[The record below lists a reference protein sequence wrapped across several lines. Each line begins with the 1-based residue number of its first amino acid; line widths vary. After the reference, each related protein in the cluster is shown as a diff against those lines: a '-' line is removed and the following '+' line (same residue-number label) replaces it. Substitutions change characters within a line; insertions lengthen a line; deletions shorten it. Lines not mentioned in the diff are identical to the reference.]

1 MKTLYRLLR
10 AGMHTM
16 LLFVLPWVTGAL
28 VGMVFDVRE
37 VSETSGRFA
46 SIFSMVIVP
55 LMVLQLAAIAVK
67 IARDVRI
74 RKAEGRTG
82 FGVLVAAVDRHVRVL
97 TGRGMGMALVSMIMV
112 GLALSIKWGQLG
124 VLAIAGL
131 GIMYIASTGATI
143 ISAFAVR
150 AFDDRVKRGR
160 GAIEREMSPTV
171 IDAGDAVEERF
182 VLARVPVPPGF
193 RLHIEEQLPV
203 RLGGDTRFALDRSVS
218 RAEVTVSAPLP
229 RTPRGVY
236 RLGPAEIWFED
247 VLGLTRVFVAARAT
261 ASLRSLPRLRPVV
274 FQRRPRSMTKS
285 EGNLSM
291 LSRIAT
297 EEHFRTRAYV
307 QGDDLRRIHWKQSIN
322 TGQLTVRVP
331 ESAPFSP
338 SKVRL
343 VLDTYLPPGW
353 RIAADAGGVKLK
365 EGERAIAR
373 APEVLDDVLD
383 LLVESWI
390 GLAHTLL
397 RRGEAVSLVAAV
409 RDGDRT
415 VVREIECKR
424 GEERK
429 WRAIGSDAAWQNDA
443 PLEQV
448 FAQVVP
454 SLPAQTRGPGMPTQ
468 PGKVPSSI
476 IVSAGLWLGGG
487 RPGPG
492 TSFVVADGSTV
503 VADTPKDELGW
514 IKKLLFFPYPVGA
527 EDNKLDWRRFI
538 TPKPPAPEVVRREL
552 AKAAAFAVDSA
563 RASNTPVLLVRRRGL
578 QLSLEAP

>member
-28 VGMVFDVRE
+28 VGMVFDVQE
-37 VSETSGRFA
+37 VSETSGQFA
-46 SIFSMVIVP
+46 TYFSMIIVP
-55 LMVLQLAAIAVK
+55 LLVLQLAAIAVK
-67 IARDVRI
+67 IGRDI
-74 RKAEGRTG
+74 RVQRAEGKRG
-82 FGVLVAAVDRHVRVL
+82 FGVLVDAVDRHVRVL

-112 GLALSIKWGQLG
+112 GIALSLKWGQFG

-160 GAIEREMSPTV
+160 GAIDREMSPTV

-193 RLHIEEQLPV
+193 RLHIEEQLPI

-218 RAEVTVSAPLP
+218 RSEVTVSAPLP

-236 RLGPAEIWFED
+236 RLGPAEIWYED
-247 VLGLTRVFVAARAT
+247 VLGLTRVYVAARAT

-274 FQRRPRSMTKS
+274 FERRPRSMTKS
-285 EGNLSM
+285 EGNLSV
-291 LSRIAT
+291 LSRLAT
-297 EEHFRTRAYV
+297 EEHFRTRPYT
-307 QGDDLRRIHWKQSIN
+307 QGDDLRRVHWKQSIN
-322 TGQLTVRVP
+322 TGQLIVRVP
-331 ESAPFSP
+331 ESVPFSP

-353 RIAADAGGVKLK
+353 RVAADAGGRQLK
-365 EGERAIAR
+365 DGEKMIAR

-383 LLVESWI
+383 LLVEGWI

-397 RRGEAVSLVAAV
+397 RRGESVALVAAV

-429 WRAIGSDAAWQNDA
+429 WRAIGSDAAWQHHV
-443 PLEQV
+443 PLEGV
-448 FAQVVP
+448 FQQIPAMP
-454 SLPAQTRGPGMPTQ
+454 SA
-468 PGKVPSSI
+468 PGKPASSI

-492 TSFVVADGSTV
+492 TSFVVADGSTCV
-503 VADTPKDELGW
+503 LDPPKDDLGW
-514 IKKLLFFPYPVGA
+514 IKKLLFFDYPAGA
-527 EDNKLDWRRFI
+527 EDNKLNWRSWI

-552 AKAAAFAVDSA
+552 AKAAAYAVDQA
-563 RASNTPVLLVRRRGL
+563 RSSNVPVLLVRRRGL
-578 QLSLEAP
+578 NLSLEAP

>member
-28 VGMVFDVRE
+28 VGMVFDVQE

-46 SIFSMVIVP
+46 TLFSMVIVP
-55 LMVLQLAAIAVK
+55 LMVLQLAAIAIK

-82 FGVLVAAVDRHVRVL
+82 LGVLVEAIDRHVRVL

-193 RLHIEEQLPV
+193 RLHIEEQLPA

-285 EGNLSM
+285 EGNLSI
-291 LSRIAT
+291 LSHIAT
-297 EEHFRTRAYV
+297 EEHFRTRPYV
-307 QGDDLRRIHWKQSIN
+307 NGDDLRRIHWKQSIN
-322 TGQLTVRVP
+322 TGQLIVRVP
-331 ESAPFSP
+331 ESVPFSP

-343 VLDTYLPPGW
+343 VLDTFLPPGW

-365 EGERAIAR
+365 EGEKAIAR

-448 FAQVVP
+448 FAQVP
-454 SLPAQTRGPGMPTQ
+454 SMPTQ
-468 PGKVPSSI
+468 SGKVPSSI

-503 VADTPKDELGW
+503 VAQTPKDELGW
-514 IKKLLFFPYPVGA
+514 IKRLLFFPYPVGA
-527 EDNKLDWRRFI
+527 EDNKLDWRKLI
-538 TPKPPAPEVVRREL
+538 SPKPPPPDLVRHEL
-552 AKAAAFAVDSA
+552 ARAAAHAVDRA
-563 RASNTPVLLVRRRGL
+563 RASNAPVLLVRRRGL

>member
-28 VGMVFDVRE
+28 VGMVFDVQE

-46 SIFSMVIVP
+46 TLFAAVIVP
-55 LMVLQLAAIAVK
+55 LLVLQLAAIAVK
-67 IARDVRI
+67 IGRDIRI
-74 RKAEGRTG
+74 RKAEGRRG
-82 FGVLVAAVDRHVRVL
+82 FGVFVEAVDRHVRVL
-97 TGRGMGMALVSMIMV
+97 TGRGMGMAFVSMVMV

-160 GAIEREMSPTV
+160 GAIDREMSPTV

-193 RLHIEEQLPV
+193 RLHIEEQLPA

-218 RAEVTVSAPLP
+218 RSEVTVSAPLP

-285 EGNLSM
+285 EGNLSV
-291 LSRIAT
+291 LSRLAT
-297 EEHFRTRAYV
+297 EEHFRTRPYV
-307 QGDDLRRIHWKQSIN
+307 QGDDLRRVHWKQSIN
-322 TGQLTVRVP
+322 TGQLIVRVP
-331 ESAPFSP
+331 ESVPFSP

-353 RIAADAGGVKLK
+353 RIAADADGVKLK

-383 LLVESWI
+383 LLVEGWI

-415 VVREIECKR
+415 IVREIECKR

-443 PLEQV
+443 PLEAV
-448 FAQVVP
+448 FTQVP
-454 SLPAQTRGPGMPTQ
+454 SMPSQ
-468 PGKVPSSI
+468 PGKPASSI

-503 VADTPKDELGW
+503 VAEPEKDELGW
-514 IKKLLFFPYPVGA
+514 IKKLLFFRYPVGS
-527 EDNKLDWRRFI
+527 EDNKIDWRKLI
-538 TPKPPAPEVVRREL
+538 SPKPPSPEIVRREL
-552 AKAAAFAVDSA
+552 ARAAAQAVDHA
-563 RASNTPVLLVRRRGL
+563 RASNAPVLLVRRRGL

>member
-28 VGMVFDVRE
+28 VGMVFDVQE

-46 SIFSMVIVP
+46 TLFSMVIVP
-55 LMVLQLAAIAVK
+55 LLVLQLAAIAVK
-67 IARDVRI
+67 IGRDIRI

-82 FGVLVAAVDRHVRVL
+82 FGVFVEAVDRHVRVL
-97 TGRGMGMALVSMIMV
+97 TGRGMGMAMVSMIMV
-112 GLALSIKWGQLG
+112 GIALSLKWGQFG

-160 GAIEREMSPTV
+160 GAIDREMSPTV

-218 RAEVTVSAPLP
+218 RSEVTVSAPLP

-236 RLGPAEIWFED
+236 RLGPAEVWYED

-285 EGNLSM
+285 EGNLSI

-297 EEHFRTRAYV
+297 EEHFRTRPYV

-331 ESAPFSP
+331 ESVPFSP

-365 EGERAIAR
+365 EGERMIAR

-383 LLVESWI
+383 LLVEGWI

-409 RDGDRT
+409 RDGDKT

-429 WRAIGSDAAWQNDA
+429 WRAIGSDAAWQNDI
-443 PLEQV
+443 PLEHA
-448 FAQVVP
+448 FAQLP
-454 SLPAQTRGPGMPTQ
+454 SMPSQ

-503 VADTPKDELGW
+503 VLDPPKDELGW
-514 IKKLLFFPYPVGA
+514 IKKLLFFNYPVGA
-527 EDNKLDWRRFI
+527 EDNKLDWRKLI
-538 TPKPPAPEVVRREL
+538 SPKPPAPEVVRREL
-552 AKAAAFAVDSA
+552 ARAAAHAVDHA
-563 RASNTPVLLVRRRGL
+563 RSSNAPVLLVRRRGL
-578 QLSLEAP
+578 TLSLEAP